1 MAGSEDKLMTPEVQF
16 NSAKTYRDAFVAMVE
31 EKKIEATSDEEIVK
45 MDGEN
50 NFDDAG
56 HGVRLAFVPGAGHHL
71 QNDVQWKV
79 GAEKLLAFLRQL

>member
-16 NSAKTYRDAFVAMVE
+16 NSAKTYRDEFVAMVE
-31 EKKIEATSDEEIVK
+31 EKRIEASDEEIIK
-45 MDGEN
+45 TDGEN
-50 NFDDAG
+50 SLDDAG